1 MNPEPVTVRTPGE
14 EASTLRG
21 LTEAMA
27 SRTSISSTPP
37 SLSTEENETE
47 SITPRMY
54 FPPTV
59 RDDGMEQERSE
70 KEAAGDALVAI
81 TEGLDDKVNRQ
92 M

>member
-1 MNPEPVTVRTPGE
+1 
-14 EASTLRG
+14 
-21 LTEAMA
+21 
-27 SRTSISSTPP
+27 
-37 SLSTEENETE
+37 
-47 SITPRMY
+47 MY